1 MSLVSS
7 EGEGEQ
13 NEIRILQDKLSAT
26 MKLVSHLTAQLS
38 ELKEQVRPPH
48 PGPCWQPGLWLRSQ
62 PACLGGGEVGGAF
75 LLPLPPS
82 CWSSS
87 WVWGGRWVPWR
98 AGWRG
103 DKVAPTPMPLKG
115 RRAGLSA
122 TSCRCG
128 ASLVH
133 PLTPTLQLLDSG
145 PGADGL
151 G

>member
-38 ELKEQVRPPH
+38 ELKEQVRPLH
-48 PGPCWQPGLWLRSQ
+48 PGLRWQPWLWPRSQ
-62 PACLGGGEVGGAF
+62 PACLGAGRVVGPFCF
-75 LLPLPPS
+75 LCPLPAGLPLGS
-82 CWSSS
+82 G
-87 WVWGGRWVPWR
+87 VEDGVPWR

-103 DKVAPTPMPLKG
+103 DEAAPTPMLLKG

-122 TSCRCG
+122 TSRRWG
-128 ASLVH
+128 LPRAPPH
-133 PLTPTLQLLDSG
+133 PHPAAARLWPRR
-145 PGADGL
+145 
-151 G
+151 